1 MYLQGKVNDLK
12 YQNTEKLEVF
22 DKICVGCVVNSETG
36 DEILSCT
43 GFTENKNDKIIQ
55 SLQYDMLFSG
65 KISEMTEVAKTL
77 IMRLK
82 VRDKILEEP
91 D

>member
-1 MYLQGKVNDLK
+1 MTLNIKTQKSWK
-12 YQNTEKLEVF
+12 YS
-22 DKICVGCVVNSETG
+22 DKICVGCGVNSETG

-43 GFTENKNDKIIQ
+43 GLIGNTNDKITQ
-55 SLQYDMLFSG
+55 SLVYDMLYTG
-65 KISEMTEVAKTL
+65 KINEMAKSL
-77 IMRLK
+77 MLRLK